1 MFLKVLH
8 HAVTVAQFLDIH
20 IFEQEQ
26 MGTVKLNLYHLNVS
40 DIWLGCFLKQNKM
53 ETPST
58 LKPYFLKV
66 LTVPKS
72 S

>member
-40 DIWLGCFLKQNKM
+40 DGWDV
-53 ETPST
+53 S
-58 LKPYFLKV
+58 
-66 LTVPKS
+66 
-72 S
+72 